1 MNRRL
6 WNGTRLGLALTRAGL
21 SGVVLLG
28 LLFLV
33 ARPSRADD
41 PIDRPLELFYER
53 LVAAV
58 EWQANYLEVAEK
70 LEARAQE
77 WLDDLAS
84 KGQDTSELE
93 SALEAFKA
101 RLEKARQ
108 LHDKAVAIL
117 EEHEGFDDDGKVVDR
132 AKALKTLMQAARALR
147 DAQLAL
153 WRGTMDLRGITGDW
167 RRRHQPWLFDR
178 R

>member
-1 MNRRL
+1 MNHRL
-6 WNGTRLGLALTRAGL
+6 WNGTRLKVALTRAGL
-21 SGVVLLG
+21 SAVVLLG
-28 LLFLV
+28 LMFLV
-33 ARPSRADD
+33 ARPSHADD
-41 PIDRPLELFYER
+41 PMDRPLELFYQR

-58 EWQANYLEVAEK
+58 EWQANYLEVAER

-77 WLDDLAS
+77 WIDDLAS
-84 KGQDTSELE
+84 RGQDTSKLE
-93 SALEAFKA
+93 AALEAFKA
-101 RLEKARQ
+101 RLEEARR

-117 EEHEGFDDDGKVVDR
+117 DEHEGFDNDGKVVDQ
-132 AKALKTLMQAARALR
+132 AKALDTLMEAARALR

-167 RRRHQPWLFDR
+167 RRRHQSWLFDR

>member
-1 MNRRL
+1 MNQRL
-6 WNGTRLGLALTRAGL
+6 WNGRRLGIALTRAGL
-21 SGVVLLG
+21 SALVLLG

-33 ARPSRADD
+33 ARPSHAAD
-41 PIDRPLELFYER
+41 PIDPLELFYER

-58 EWQANYLEVAEK
+58 EWQANYLEVAER

-77 WLDDLAS
+77 WIDDLAS
-84 KGQDTSELE
+84 KGQDTAELE
-93 SALEAFKA
+93 AALESFKA
-101 RLEKARQ
+101 RIEEARQ

-132 AKALKTLMQAARALR
+132 TKALRTLVEAARALR

-167 RRRHQPWLFDR
+167 RRRHQPWLFGR
-178 R
+178 